1 MNELRKNLIIEAF
14 KKMDRDGSGD
24 LSLKD
29 IQGVY
34 NAKFHPDVKSKKKT
48 ETDVLNEFLETFE
61 MHANV
66 RQGGN
71 KNHIITLE
79 EFLEYYNNISA
90 NIDNDQYFITLIV
103 NGYKLYETNP
113 KYQEFAPFNRKG

>member
-1 MNELRKNLIIEAF
+1 
-14 KKMDRDGSGD
+14 
-24 LSLKD
+24 
-29 IQGVY
+29 
-34 NAKFHPDVKSKKKT
+34 
-48 ETDVLNEFLETFE
+48 

-79 EFLEYYNNISA
+79 EFLEYYNNVSA
-90 NIDNDQYFITLIV
+90 NIDNDQYFLTVIV
-103 NGYKLYETNP
+103 NGYRLYETNP